1 MKILLRA
8 SASPRAARPLRPTS
22 VPIKLQVEHRN
33 LNTSRKNLRL
43 TSLLLIIII
52 ISAGGPGPV
61 TTSNLKKNPVTY
73 HRTLLISCTG
83 TPRASLSRLR
93 FRQTYFHCAPPVTVT
108 VSLLES
114 YSSKMWTSELP
125 LRPPS
130 ALDWKLYR
138 KPLRP

>member
-33 LNTSRKNLRL
+33 LTRNTSRKNLNLRL

-114 YSSKMWTSELP
+114 YSSEMWTSP

-130 ALDWKLYR
+130 VLDW
-138 KPLRP
+138 